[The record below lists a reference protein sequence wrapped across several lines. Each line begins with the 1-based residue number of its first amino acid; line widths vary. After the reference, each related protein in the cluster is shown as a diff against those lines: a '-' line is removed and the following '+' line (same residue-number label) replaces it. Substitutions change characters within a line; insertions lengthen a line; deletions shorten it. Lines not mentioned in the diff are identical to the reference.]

1 MTAPTTI
8 DLESR
13 LLQSCAY
20 EPSRTRRVV
29 SNNVTARDTVDLESR
44 LLQNC
49 ACERSRTRRVVS
61 NNVTALDT
69 VDLESHSLQNCA
81 HERSRT
87 RMAVSG
93 QQQRDRSDYSRFR
106 ITFISKL
113 CPRTFENKNGGQ
125 RSAVSNNV
133 TALTTV
139 DLESHSLQNCGHE
152 RSRLCPRTFEN
163 KNGGQRSA
171 TT

>member
-49 ACERSRTRRVVS
+49 ACERSRTIRVVS

-69 VDLESHSLQNCA
+69 VDLESHQLQNCA

-106 ITFISKL
+106 ITFTTKL
-113 CPRTFENKNGGQ
+113 CPRKFTHENGDFG
-125 RSAVSNNV
+125 SISV
-133 TALTTV
+133 T
-139 DLESHSLQNCGHE
+139 E
-152 RSRLCPRTFEN
+152 RSCAAPTSKVGSHTYRIGFVPYF
-163 KNGGQRSA
+163 GA
-171 TT
+171 V

>member
-8 DLESR
+8 DLESL
-13 LLQSCAY
+13 LLQSCAC

-93 QQQRDRSDYSRFR
+93 QQQRDRSDYGRFR
-106 ITFISKL
+106 ITFTSKL
-113 CPRTFENKNGGQ
+113 WPRTFENKNGGQ
-125 RSAVSNNV
+125 R
-133 TALTTV
+133 L
-139 DLESHSLQNCGHE
+139 
-152 RSRLCPRTFEN
+152 
-163 KNGGQRSA
+163 A

>member
-1 MTAPTTI
+1 MTALTTI
-8 DLESR
+8 DLESS
-13 LLQSCAY
+13 LLQSCAC

-93 QQQRDRSDYSRFR
+93 QQQRDRSDYSRFTM
-106 ITFISKL
+106 TFTPKL
-113 CPRTFENKNGGQ
+113 WPRTFENKNGGQ
-125 RSAVSNNV
+125 RSV
-133 TALTTV
+133 TT
-139 DLESHSLQNCGHE
+139 
-152 RSRLCPRTFEN
+152 
-163 KNGGQRSA
+163 
-171 TT
+171 

>member
-13 LLQSCAY
+13 LLQNCAY
-20 EPSRTRRVV
+20 EPSRTRMVV
-29 SNNVTARDTVDLESR
+29 SNNVTARYTVDLESR

-106 ITFISKL
+106 ITFTSKL
-113 CPRTFENKNGGQ
+113 WPRTFENKNGGQ
-125 RSAVSNNV
+125 R
-133 TALTTV
+133 L
-139 DLESHSLQNCGHE
+139 
-152 RSRLCPRTFEN
+152 
-163 KNGGQRSA
+163 A